1 MCLIKINGK
10 TYTEE
15 FTNTKEV
22 QEVNVREKLNE
33 LGNYGIVVFTDRSAL
48 NNPGPTGA
56 GAVIYLDGYEA
67 NPIILKTCVNPISN
81 NHTVKHV

>member
-1 MCLIKINGK
+1 MCLTEINGK

-33 LGNYGIVVFTDRSAL
+33 LGNYGIVVFTDR
-48 NNPGPTGA
+48 
-56 GAVIYLDGYEA
+56 
-67 NPIILKTCVNPISN
+67 
-81 NHTVKHV
+81 